1 MHCSF
6 LHHSLSARFFAL
18 PVCTAGTGTNR
29 NPSRT
34 WSSDASPLQ
43 ATNPSKTQTFQSA
56 CSPFIY
62 RPCAAISCVLPL
74 RPILAPAFS
83 RLLRHAHTPAHTP
96 VPVSLR
102 PLQISATMQNARPR
116 ATTAAR
122 PWRLGRRPR
131 ARTATFPSALGK
143 PVGTMMRACI
153 VAASPSREWQSG
165 NWGFRAARRGVSLLY
180 TI

>member
-1 MHCSF
+1 MHC
-6 LHHSLSARFFAL
+6 RFAL
-18 PVCTAGTGTNR
+18 PEQAPTETLQGLGHQTPR
-29 NPSRT
+29 RYRQRT
-34 WSSDASPLQ
+34 LQRPRPFKVHAHLSS
-43 ATNPSKTQTFQSA
+43 T
-56 CSPFIY
+56 
-62 RPCAAISCVLPL
+62 
-74 RPILAPAFS
+74 APAPRSPASS
-83 RLLRHAHTPAHTP
+83 RFVQSWRLHSRVYSVTHTPAHTP

-180 TI
+180 TYIYK